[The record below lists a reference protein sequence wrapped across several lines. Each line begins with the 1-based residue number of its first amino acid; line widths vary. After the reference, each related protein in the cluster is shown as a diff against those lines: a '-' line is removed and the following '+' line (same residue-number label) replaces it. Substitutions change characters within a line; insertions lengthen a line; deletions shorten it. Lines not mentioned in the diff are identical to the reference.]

1 MNEQQER
8 ALRDGLASL
17 AATARQASASPAVE
31 RAVLAEMQRMAKPRF
46 RSRAWIPVAAA
57 LLIATGSGA
66 WIAQHASPRA
76 GTTIRPAGFV
86 EIPGAAMLPPLESA
100 AIVRVALPVADLPS
114 YGIQIVP
121 EISVT
126 SVEADLLVAQDG
138 HARAIRL
145 VHSMDSSRSS
155 TP

>member
-8 ALRDGLASL
+8 ALRAGLKALS
-17 AATARQASASPAVE
+17 ATTRHVSASPAVE
-31 RAVLAEMQRMAKPRF
+31 RTVMADMRRVAKPRP

-66 WIAQHASPRA
+66 WIARQTSPRSA
-76 GTTIRPAGFV
+76 TAMRPAAFV
-86 EIPGAAMLPPLESA
+86 EVPGAAMLPPLESA
-100 AIVRVALPVADLPS
+100 AIVRVALPVAELPS

-121 EISVT
+121 EIGVAT
-126 SVEADLLVAQDG
+126 VEADLLVAQDG

-145 VHSMDSSRSS
+145 VRPMDSSRSS